1 MSSPTHSSDY
11 PTETRGDGWVTFAM
25 VMIAL
30 AGIINV
36 LDGIVALTQSKV
48 YVQDAVFIFSDLN
61 TWAWIVLLL
70 GALQLIA
77 AVSIGSGQTWARWF
91 AIFAVSVNAIGQLAW
106 VPAYPVWALALFA
119 VDILIIYAL
128 TAYAGRPV

>member
-1 MSSPTHSSDY
+1 
-11 PTETRGDGWVTFAM
+11 M

-30 AGIINV
+30 AGIVNA

-77 AVSIGSGQTWARWF
+77 AISIGSGRQWARWF
-91 AIFAVSVNAIGQLAW
+91 AILVAVSTPSGSWPGCRPI
-106 VPAYPVWALALFA
+106 PS
-119 VDILIIYAL
+119 
-128 TAYAGRPV
+128 GRSPCSPSTS